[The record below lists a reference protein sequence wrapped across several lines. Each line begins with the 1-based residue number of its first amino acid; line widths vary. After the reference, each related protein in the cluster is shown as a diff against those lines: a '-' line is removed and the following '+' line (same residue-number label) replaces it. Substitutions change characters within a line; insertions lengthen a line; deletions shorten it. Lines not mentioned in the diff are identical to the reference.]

1 MYSIDHPDIITIVDL
16 ALREDIGS
24 GDITTQAIYT
34 GSETATGI
42 VMSRQEGVIAGIEL
56 ARLIAEKI
64 DDELHFTNFTKDGD
78 LVADGQNIL
87 KIEGSAASILTAER
101 TMLNFMQRM
110 SGIATSTRFYTKAL
124 SETST
129 RILDTRKTVPGNR
142 LLDKWAVQLG
152 GGVNHRLRLDDMFL
166 IKENHIAVA
175 GGIKEAV
182 KRCAAFRGKY
192 KPDCKIEVEVR
203 DLDELSEALETSLC
217 DFILLDNMSDE
228 MLRQAVIINAG
239 RSSLEASGNMTIDR
253 VLAVAN
259 TGVDFISVGAL
270 THSTKALDLSM
281 LFQQ

>member
-182 KRCAAFRGKY
+182 KRCAAFREKN